1 LNDLECPIHLKVR
14 FTDGTLDVLTLW
26 LSDSAIRIG
35 IARGAEGELAGGPNP
50 PPPSMWAADALFL
63 CGRWASCSCGLR
75 KTIFFRESAS
85 RLFKVIQGHW
95 FWHRYQSK
103 ARSNLA
109 PFQRY
114 CRFLCSWPQSYS
126 TLILRLFP
134 LDQIADVGVSRGTN
148 LKLIS
153 RETILEI
160 FQPMWSRYLN
170 VTDGQTEQ
178 TT

>member
-1 LNDLECPIHLKVR
+1 
-14 FTDGTLDVLTLW
+14 
-26 LSDSAIRIG
+26 
-35 IARGAEGELAGGPNP
+35 
-50 PPPSMWAADALFL
+50 
-63 CGRWASCSCGLR
+63 
-75 KTIFFRESAS
+75 
-85 RLFKVIQGHW
+85 
-95 FWHRYQSK
+95 
-103 ARSNLA
+103 
-109 PFQRY
+109 
-114 CRFLCSWPQSYS
+114 
-126 TLILRLFP
+126 